1 MASNGGRAVHD
12 HIRRRGIFNT
22 QQLSGLQDN
31 AILQVA
37 LAGSNAKAPYYP
49 FRWDPDNPML
59 DNTMAKRKDVADY
72 IMARVNAQVE
82 LRNKA
87 NKSGMTTAN
96 TDIHPTLIHESEL
109 KRRGWINNPTLA
121 EIYTTQSVSQE
132 QHDERSIA
140 FQVGRG
146 PPAKK
151 HRVRRDFGGAATVV
165 DDD

>member
-1 MASNGGRAVHD
+1 MASNGGRAIHD

-22 QQLSGLQDN
+22 MQLSGLQDN

-49 FRWDPDNPML
+49 FRWDPDSPNG
-59 DNTMAKRKDVADY
+59 DDTMRKRKDVADY
-72 IMARVNAQVE
+72 IMARVDAQVE
-82 LRNKA
+82 LRNNA

-96 TDIHPTLIHESEL
+96 ADVRPTLIAESEL
-109 KRRGWINNPTLA
+109 RRRGWLVNPTLA
-121 EIYTTQSVSQE
+121 EIYTTQSISQE

-140 FQVGRG
+140 YQVGRG

-151 HRVRRDFGGAATVV
+151 HRIRRDYGGSATVV